1 MFLQSTPGYRQWR
14 HGPKIDFPEQPI
26 VAMLCSYGQI
36 IGGKC
41 AEIRGVIRCLQTNDM
56 IILDVAD
63 KYWADGSL
71 PLKQPDA
78 RLSFLHDTVPSAVIL
93 LQPSELS

>member
-1 MFLQSTPGYRQWR
+1 MFLQSTPAYRQWR
-14 HGPKIDFPEQPI
+14 HGPKIDFPEQPL

-41 AEIRGVIRCLQTNDM
+41 AEIRAVIRCLQTNDM
-56 IILDVAD
+56 LILDVAG
-63 KYWADGSL
+63 KCLAAGSL
-71 PLKQPDA
+71 PLKQRDA

-93 LQPSELS
+93 LQLGELP